1 MSVIQSIRDRGT
13 WIIFSL
19 LALAL
24 IAFILQDGL
33 GKQGSVFSN
42 NSTLGKVNGVTI
54 DKAEF
59 EKKVDLYSK
68 GNPTQYEQTRSQLW
82 EQEVNRI
89 MLEQEFETVGLGFS
103 DKQLNEELYKPGSQL
118 MQQFTDPKTG
128 FPNIDQAK
136 QVLAQIKKSKKA
148 EELKQVAELV
158 NITRLQTLNNKYN
171 AILSQ
176 SAYVPK
182 WLVEKQLADNNSI
195 ANVSY
200 VAVPYNTI
208 ADSTVKVSD
217 DEIVAYAKKHAKQY
231 EKDEETR
238 VIKFVTFDALP
249 SKNDSVATYAKL
261 LTYKQGLEATSDAA
275 SFFAKN
281 TSSLPYYNGYISKS
295 QISQPVK
302 DSLFKLSAGQ
312 TYGPYIDGNNYV
324 VAKMV
329 GIKTMPDSARIRH
342 ILFKTKDRDP
352 QTGQEYAVRDDST
365 AKHLADTVMMD
376 IAKGKSFDSLCLTK
390 SEDEGS
396 RDKKGIYDYF
406 PSGRMVASFNEFCF
420 GKPVG
425 SKGIVQTEYGYHYIE
440 VLGQKGS
447 QVAYNIAY
455 MAKPITVSNETDVLI
470 KNQASSFI
478 ANASNGKAFDELVTK
493 DKMNAITSGEFKKA
507 DGMIPSLGNNRS
519 LVRWAYE
526 NSVGDVTKSYFDV
539 NNKYV
544 VAVVA
549 AINKVGIPSATTL
562 RPMVENLVRNEKK
575 AKQIIESKFK
585 GNTLEAVS
593 TSTGTVVQKLDSLQF
608 SQPFIPALGNA
619 EPKFIGAAFNAAN
632 KGKVTEPIAGNG
644 GVFVLRTDMIGAKP
658 GTLTA
663 DALKQQLLQTV
674 KGYASGVSAGL
685 RKAAS
690 ITDNRSDFY

>member
-54 DKAEF
+54 DRAEF
-59 EKKVDLYSK
+59 DKKVELYSR
-68 GNPTQYEQTRSQLW
+68 GNAAQYEQTRSQLW
-82 EQEVNRI
+82 EQEINRVI
-89 MLEQEFETVGLGFS
+89 LEQEFETLGLGFS

-128 FPNIDQAK
+128 IPNVDQAK

-158 NITRLQTLNNKYN
+158 TMTRLQTLNTKYN

-217 DEIVAYAKKHAKQY
+217 DEIVAYANKHAKQY

-238 VIKFVTFDALP
+238 VIKFVTFDAQP
-249 SKNDSVATYAKL
+249 SKNDSLATFAKL
-261 LTYKQGLEATSDAA
+261 TTYKKNLEETADAE

-281 TSSLPYYNGYISKS
+281 NSVLPYYNSYIGKA
-295 QISQPVK
+295 QINQPVK

-329 GIKTMPDSARIRH
+329 GVKAIPDSARIRH

-352 QTGQEYAVRDDST
+352 QTGQSYMIRDDST

-376 IAKGKSFDSLCLTK
+376 IAKGKSFDSLCLAK

-396 RDKKGIYDYF
+396 RDKKGVYEYF
-406 PSGRMVASFNEFCF
+406 PSGQMVASFNEFCF

-447 QVAYNIAY
+447 QTGYNIAY
-455 MAKPITVSNETDVLI
+455 MAKPITVSNETDVNI

-478 ANASNGKAFDELVTK
+478 AKASSGKAFEETVTK

-507 DGMIPSLGNNRS
+507 DAMIPSLGSNRS

-526 NSVGDVTKSYFDV
+526 SSVGDVTKSYFDV

-544 VAVVA
+544 VATVV

-562 RPMVENLVRNEKK
+562 RPLVENLVRNEKK
-575 AKQIIESKFK
+575 AKQIIETKFK
-585 GNTLEAVS
+585 GNTLESAS
-593 TSTGTVVQKLDSLQF
+593 ASSGTVVQKLDSLQF

-658 GTLTA
+658 STLTA
-663 DALKQQLLQTV
+663 DALKQQLLQAA
-674 KGYASGVSAGL
+674 KGNASAISAGL

-690 ITDNRSDFY
+690 ITDNRGDFY

>member
-13 WIIFSL
+13 WIIFIL
-19 LALAL
+19 LGLAL

-54 DKAEF
+54 DRAEF
-59 EKKVDLYSK
+59 EKKVELYSR
-68 GNPTQYEQTRSQLW
+68 GNAAQYEQTRTQLW
-82 EQEVNRI
+82 DQEINKVL
-89 MLEQEFETVGLGFS
+89 LEEEFEALGLGFS

-128 FPNIDQAK
+128 FPNVDQAK

-158 NITRLQTLNNKYN
+158 NVTRLQTLNNKYN

-182 WLVEKQLADNNSI
+182 WLVEKQLSDNNSI

-217 DEIVAYAKKHAKQY
+217 DEIVAYGNKHAKQY

-238 VIKFVTFDALP
+238 IIKFVSFDAQP
-249 SKNDSVATYAKL
+249 SKSDSQATYAKL
-261 LTYKQGLEATSDAA
+261 LTYKQTLETTADAE

-281 TSSLPYYNGYISKS
+281 NSSLPYFNGYISKS
-295 QISQPVK
+295 QINQPVK
-302 DSLFKLSAGQ
+302 DSLFKLSVGQ

-329 GIKTMPDSARIRH
+329 GIKAMPDSAKVRH

-352 QTGQEYAVRDDST
+352 QTGQSFMVRDDST

-376 IAKGKSFDSLCLTK
+376 IAKGKSFDSLCLAK

-396 RDKKGIYDYF
+396 KDKKGIYDYF

-425 SKGIVQTEYGYHYIE
+425 SKGIVQTEFGYHYIE

-447 QVAYNIAY
+447 QTAYNIAY
-455 MAKPITVSNETDVLI
+455 MAKPITVSNETDVNV
-470 KNQASSFI
+470 KNQASTFI
-478 ANASNGKAFDELVTK
+478 AKAGSGKSFDEAITK
-493 DKMNAITSGEFKKA
+493 DKMNAITSGEFKKVDA
-507 DGMIPSLGNNRS
+507 MVPSLGNNRN

-526 NSVGDVTKSYFDV
+526 SSVGDVTKSYFDV

-544 VAVVA
+544 VAMLV
-549 AINKVGIPSATTL
+549 AINKVGVPSATTL
-562 RPMVENLVRNEKK
+562 RPLVENLIRNEKK
-575 AKQIIESKFK
+575 AKQIIETKFK
-585 GNTLEAVS
+585 GNTLEAFA

-619 EPKFIGAAFNAAN
+619 EPKFIGAAFNASN

-644 GVFVLRTDMIGAKP
+644 GVFVLKTDLIGAKP
-658 GTLTA
+658 STLTI
-663 DALKQQLLQTV
+663 DVLKQQLLQSV
-674 KGYASGVSAGL
+674 KGSASNISAGL
-685 RKAAS
+685 RKAAT
-690 ITDNRSDFY
+690 IKDNRGDFY

>member
-54 DKAEF
+54 DRAEF
-59 EKKVDLYSK
+59 DKKVELYSR
-68 GNPTQYEQTRSQLW
+68 GNAAQYEQTRSQLW
-82 EQEVNRI
+82 EQEINRI
-89 MLEQEFETVGLGFS
+89 ILEQEFETLGLGFS

-128 FPNIDQAK
+128 IPNVDQAK
-136 QVLAQIKKSKKA
+136 QVLANIKKSKKA
-148 EELKQVAELV
+148 DELKQVAELV
-158 NITRLQTLNNKYN
+158 NMTRLQTLNTKYN

-208 ADSTVKVSD
+208 ADSTIKVSD
-217 DEIVAYAKKHAKQY
+217 DEIVAYANKHAKQY

-238 VIKFVTFDALP
+238 VIKFVSFDAQP
-249 SKNDSVATYAKL
+249 SKNDSLATFAKL
-261 LTYKQGLEATSDAA
+261 TTYKQTLETTTDAE

-281 TSSLPYYNGYISKS
+281 NSVLPYYNSYIGKA
-295 QISQPVK
+295 QINQPVK
-302 DSLFKLSAGQ
+302 DSLFKLSVGQ

-329 GIKTMPDSARIRH
+329 GIKAIPDSARIRH
-342 ILFKTKDRDP
+342 ILIKTKDRDP
-352 QTGQEYAVRDDST
+352 QTGQSFMVRDDST
-365 AKHLADTVMMD
+365 AKHIADTIMMD
-376 IAKGKSFDSLCLTK
+376 IAKGKSFDSLCLAK

-406 PSGRMVASFNEFCF
+406 PSGQMVASFNDFCF

-425 SKGIVQTEYGYHYIE
+425 SKGVVQTEFGYHYIE

-447 QVAYNIAY
+447 QTGYNIAY
-455 MAKPITVSNETDVLI
+455 MAKPITVSNETDVNI
-470 KNQASSFI
+470 KNLASSFI
-478 ANASNGKAFDELVTK
+478 AKAGSGKAFEETVTK

-507 DGMIPSLGNNRS
+507 DAMIPNLGNNRS

-526 NSVGDVTKSYFDV
+526 SSVGDVTKNYFDV
-539 NNKYV
+539 SNRYV
-544 VAVVA
+544 VAVVV

-562 RPMVENLVRNEKK
+562 RPLVENLVRNEKK
-575 AKQIIESKFK
+575 AKQIIETKFK

-593 TSTGTVVQKLDSLQF
+593 ASSGTVVQKLDSLQF

-644 GVFVLRTDMIGAKP
+644 GVFVLKTDMIGAKP
-658 GTLTA
+658 NTLTA
-663 DALKQQLLQTV
+663 DALKQQLLQAV
-674 KGYASGVSAGL
+674 KGNASAISAGL

-690 ITDNRSDFY
+690 ITDNRGDFY